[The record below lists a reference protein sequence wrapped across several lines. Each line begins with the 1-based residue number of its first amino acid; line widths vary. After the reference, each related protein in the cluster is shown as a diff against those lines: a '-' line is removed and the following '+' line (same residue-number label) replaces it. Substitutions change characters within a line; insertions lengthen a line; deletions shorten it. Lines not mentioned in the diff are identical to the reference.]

1 MQTDIRCFDPSGHNL
16 CLKLLCLFKPLLLLV
31 LFIWTKYL
39 YVSAWRV
46 FLLTINFKFSV
57 MRMNLKKKEKRR
69 TWRHYL
75 NIFWIDGP
83 LYKII
88 MHIGIK

>member
-1 MQTDIRCFDPSGHNL
+1 MFQL
-16 CLKLLCLFKPLLLLV
+16 
-31 LFIWTKYL
+31 
-39 YVSAWRV
+39 RV

-57 MRMNLKKKEKRR
+57 MRMDLKNKEKRR